1 MCRLWLHARP
11 LAAVP
16 IGNVTTL
23 TGAGALGKAGAAS
36 AANGFNTSVGS
47 GVAVD
52 TPAGSLSAGIGESI
66 GQSVGQ
72 SGALAGPNGAAL
84 SAPARPISVSV
95 SGEASPTAQGSPTCC
110 PNVDDGS
117 MVANLRHHAAD
128 RVGVRCLIRWRY
140 EGKREP
146 RSAVVLSQQ
155 LGRISVKCCK
165 RSAAN
170 ESSRNPI
177 EALGSVI

>member
-1 MCRLWLHARP
+1 M
-11 LAAVP
+11 
-16 IGNVTTL
+16 TTL

-84 SAPARPISVSV
+84 SGARS
-95 SGEASPTAQGSPTCC
+95 T
-110 PNVDDGS
+110 
-117 MVANLRHHAAD
+117 NLG
-128 RVGVRCLIRWRY
+128 VGVGGGFTNGTGLTN
-140 EGKREP
+140 
-146 RSAVVLSQQ
+146 VL
-155 LGRISVKCCK
+155 
-165 RSAAN
+165 
-170 ESSRNPI
+170 P
-177 EALGSVI
+177 